1 MSMLCNKCGIPAVIY
16 KQINASGA
24 VVVVER
30 CPQCKSNPNKG
41 VPFLNKSLYNVDTL
55 PLFQDLTV
63 NAEPCY
69 IRGCSNKG
77 TQLHH
82 FAPKHLFDNYND
94 WPTAWLCQPHHDEWH
109 KKTKTGS
116 WRLYDKHS

>member
-1 MSMLCNKCGIPAVIY
+1 MLCNKCNIPAVIY
-16 KQINASGA
+16 KQINSSGA

-30 CPQCKSNPNKG
+30 CPVCGRNPNKG
-41 VPFLNKSLYNVDTL
+41 VPFLNKSLYDVDKL
-55 PLFQDLTV
+55 PLFQDLTL

-69 IRGCSNKG
+69 IVGCLNKG

-82 FAPKHLFDNYND
+82 FAPKHLFENYND

-109 KKTKTGS
+109 KKTRTT
-116 WRLYDKHS
+116 